1 MYIKYIFIQ
10 ILYWALSCSTYAF
23 ANSYFTY
30 KGFSTSYVGNVLA
43 ISSLISV
50 IIQPLMAK
58 LIEKNEKFTVK
69 KFIIQSLFIIAV
81 SSIAIFSVNNKLL
94 ILIFYV
100 LLVISLLN
108 AQTYLYTF
116 IFEYINSGYNINFG
130 FARGIGSISFAIT
143 SLFLGRVGDKIGFSF
158 IPILAF
164 VLSIILMAL
173 LLSFKDLENKIKESI
188 KEEKNKKYE
197 FIDFFKRNQNFTLV
211 LIGIIFIMMTHS
223 LINTFML
230 NITESMGKGS
240 KEVGI
245 GLMIAAMVELPV
257 MYFIVYLNKKLGY
270 VNLFKLFSI
279 SFVLKILITIISVLT
294 NSISLFYI
302 AQFTQSSAYAIY
314 LPATVYYTN
323 DVINEDERVKGQA
336 YMGITS
342 IIGGILGNFLG
353 GIIIEK
359 SSIIAMLYFTFFI
372 GLIGMFIIL
381 IATKKMKL
389 AVSDSNEAKG
399 V

>member
-1 MYIKYIFIQ
+1 
-10 ILYWALSCSTYAF
+10 
-23 ANSYFTY
+23 
-30 KGFSTSYVGNVLA
+30 
-43 ISSLISV
+43 
-50 IIQPLMAK
+50 
-58 LIEKNEKFTVK
+58 
-69 KFIIQSLFIIAV
+69 
-81 SSIAIFSVNNKLL
+81 
-94 ILIFYV
+94 
-100 LLVISLLN
+100 
-108 AQTYLYTF
+108 
-116 IFEYINSGYNINFG
+116 
-130 FARGIGSISFAIT
+130 
-143 SLFLGRVGDKIGFSF
+143 
-158 IPILAF
+158 
-164 VLSIILMAL
+164 MAL

-197 FIDFFKRNQNFTLV
+197 FIYFFKRNQNFTLV

-270 VNLFKLFSI
+270 VNLFRLFSI

-359 SSIIAMLYFTFFI
+359 SSVIAMLHFTFFI

>member
-10 ILYWALSCSTYAF
+10 IFYWALSCSTYAF
-23 ANSYFTY
+23 ANSYLSA
-30 KGFSTSYVGNVLA
+30 KGFSISDIGNVLA
-43 ISSLISV
+43 VSSLISV
-50 IIQPLMAK
+50 VIQPLVARV
-58 LIEKNEKFTVK
+58 IEENEKFTVK
-69 KFIIQSLFIIAV
+69 RFIMYSLFFIAL
-81 SSIAIFSVNNKLL
+81 SSIGIFTINIRIL

-100 LLVISLLN
+100 ILVISLLN

-130 FARGIGSISFAIT
+130 FARGIGSISFALT
-143 SLFLGRVGDKIGFSF
+143 SFFLGRIGDKIGFSF
-158 IPILAF
+158 IPIFAF
-164 VLSIILMAL
+164 MLSIILIL
-173 LLSFKDLENKIKESI
+173 ILLSFKNLENKIKENI
-188 KEEKNKKYE
+188 ENVKNKRDGT
-197 FIDFFKRNQNFTLV
+197 IDFFKKNQNFTLV
-211 LIGIIFIMMTHS
+211 LLGIIFIMMTHS

-230 NITESMGKGS
+230 NITESIGKGS
-240 KEVGI
+240 KEVGV
-245 GLMIAAMVELPV
+245 GLMIAAMVELPI

-270 VNLFKLFSI
+270 VNLFRIFSI
-279 SFVLKILITIISVLT
+279 SFVIKILITIISVLT

-302 AQFTQSSAYAIY
+302 AQFTQSGAYAIY

-359 SSIIAMLYFTFFI
+359 SSVILMLYFTFGV

-381 IATKKMKL
+381 LAAQKMNLK
-389 AVSDSNEAKG
+389 E
-399 V
+399 